1 LRAQTS
7 IARSFISDAFSIS
20 RSRPG
25 SYERHRVREGRLDVR
40 RDLVEGVRTGENRL
54 ARLASYLESVLFRR
68 GWPVRLVRALGVRP
82 TVRTA
87 RHAIALNGRSVAG
100 RAPLR
105 LAYAS
110 DFHAGPTT
118 DATVLQAACA
128 QLRASTPDVLLL
140 GGDFVTGRA
149 HDVGWLARELGAVPA
164 PLGRFAVLGNHD
176 RWAGARRVVEQLE
189 ACGIQVLV
197 NTNVRLPA
205 PYDDV
210 WICGLDDHTSGWPD
224 AEAALRGADGLRV
237 VLMHA
242 PSGLL
247 DLGERHFDLALCGHT
262 HGGQIAL
269 PGGRAVALP
278 AGRLSRQFSR
288 GRFVI
293 GEHATLIVSVGL
305 GCVVFPIRTFAEP
318 EIVLCTMQ

>member
-1 LRAQTS
+1 MRDYLGLA
-7 IARSFISDAFSIS
+7 
-20 RSRPG
+20 
-25 SYERHRVREGRLDVR
+25 SYDRTPREEVRVDVR
-40 RDLVEGVRTGENRL
+40 RDLVEGVRTGDSRL
-54 ARLASYLESVLFRR
+54 ARLASHLEGVLYR
-68 GWPVRLVRALGVRP
+68 GNWPVRLVRALGVRP
-82 TVRTA
+82 VVRTA
-87 RHAIALNGRSVAG
+87 RHAIALNGRSALG
-100 RAPLR
+100 RPPLR

-118 DATVLQAACA
+118 DPSVLRSACA
-128 QLRASTPDVLLL
+128 ELRALAPDVLLL
-140 GGDFVTGRA
+140 GGDFVTGRL
-149 HDVGWLARELGAVPA
+149 DELGWLARELGAVPA

-176 RWAGARRVVEQLE
+176 RWAGARPVVDQLE
-189 ACGIQVLV
+189 ASGIEVLV
-197 NTNVRLPA
+197 NANARLPE

-210 WICGLDDHTSGWPD
+210 WICGIDDHTTGWPD
-224 AEAALRGADGLRV
+224 AEAALRDAEGIRV

-247 DLGERHFDLALCGHT
+247 DLGDRRFDLALCGHT

-288 GRFVI
+288 GRFPV

-305 GCVVFPIRTFAEP
+305 GCVVLPIRTFAEP